1 MSARGK
7 ARKRALDI
15 IFEAESKQVP
25 ILMVLGE
32 HVRRRASDGD
42 PELNTYAVE
51 LVNVVASN
59 QPVIDAEIQANAQGW
74 SLERMPDVDRAILR
88 LSVGELLFLPE
99 TPHAVVVSQAVE
111 LAQSLSTDDSGSFVH
126 GVLGAVSRS
135 VDSTRQS
142 VTSSD
147 LSAG

>member
-32 HVRRRASDGD
+32 HVRRRESEGD
-42 PELNTYAVE
+42 PELNAYGVE
-51 LVNVVASN
+51 LVNFIAANQSQIDGEITSN
-59 QPVIDAEIQANAQGW
+59 SQGW

-88 LSVGELLFLPE
+88 VSVAELLFMPD

-126 GVLGAVSRS
+126 GVLGAISRS
-135 VDSTRQS
+135 LDS
-142 VTSSD
+142 
-147 LSAG
+147 SAQAG

>member
-15 IFEAESKQVP
+15 IFEAESKEVP

-32 HVRRRASDGD
+32 HVRRRESDGD
-42 PELNTYAVE
+42 PELNTYAIE
-51 LVNVVASN
+51 LVNFIASN
-59 QPVIDAEIQANAQGW
+59 HVQIDDEITANSQGW

-88 LSVGELLFLPE
+88 LSVAELLFMPE

-135 VDSTRQS
+135 LDPSTQ
-142 VTSSD
+142 
-147 LSAG
+147 AG

>member
-15 IFEAESKQVP
+15 IFEAESKEVP

-32 HVRRRASDGD
+32 HVRRRESEGD

-51 LVNVVASN
+51 LVNFIASN
-59 QPVIDAEIQANAQGW
+59 QAQIDGEITSNSQGW

-88 LSVGELLFLPE
+88 VSVAELLFMPE

-135 VDSTRQS
+135 IDS
-142 VTSSD
+142 
-147 LSAG
+147 SAQTG

>member
-15 IFEAESKQVP
+15 IFEAESKEVP
-25 ILMVLGE
+25 FLMVLGE
-32 HVRRRASDGD
+32 HARRRASDGD
-42 PELNTYAVE
+42 PELNTYAVQ
-51 LVNVVASN
+51 LVNFVASN
-59 QPVIDAEIQANAQGW
+59 QVQIDAEIQANAEGW

-88 LSVGELLFLPE
+88 LSVAELLFMPE

-111 LAQSLSTDDSGSFVH
+111 LAQSLSTDDSSSFVH
-126 GVLGAVSRS
+126 GVLGSVSRS
-135 VDSTRQS
+135 VDSTSQS
-142 VTSSD
+142 ITSSD

>member
-15 IFEAESKQVP
+15 IFEAESKEVP

-32 HVRRRASDGD
+32 HVRRRESEGD

-51 LVNVVASN
+51 LVNFIASN
-59 QPVIDAEIQANAQGW
+59 QSQIDGEITTNSQGW
-74 SLERMPDVDRAILR
+74 SLDRMPDVDRAILR
-88 LSVGELLFLPE
+88 VSVAELLFMPD

-135 VDSTRQS
+135 LDA
-142 VTSSD
+142 
-147 LSAG
+147 SAQTG

>member
-15 IFEAESKQVP
+15 IFEAESKEVP

-32 HVRRRASDGD
+32 HVRRRESDGD

-51 LVNVVASN
+51 LVNSIAAN
-59 QPVIDAEIQANAQGW
+59 QGKIDTEIIANSQGW
-74 SLERMPDVDRAILR
+74 SLDRMPDVDRAILR
-88 LSVGELLFLPE
+88 LSVAELMFMPE

-126 GVLGAVSRS
+126 GVLGAISRS
-135 VDSTRQS
+135 LDASTQPS
-142 VTSSD
+142 
-147 LSAG
+147 

>member
-15 IFEAESKQVP
+15 IFEAESKEVP

-32 HVRRRASDGD
+32 HVRRRESDGD
-42 PELNTYAVE
+42 PELNSYAVE
-51 LVNVVASN
+51 LVNFIASN
-59 QPVIDAEIQANAQGW
+59 QSQIDSEISSNSQGW

-88 LSVGELLFLPE
+88 VSVAELLFMPD

-126 GVLGAVSRS
+126 GVLGSVSRS
-135 VDSTRQS
+135 LDS
-142 VTSSD
+142 
-147 LSAG
+147 SAQTG

>member
-15 IFEAESKQVP
+15 IFEAESKEVP

-32 HVRRRASDGD
+32 HVRRRESEGD

-51 LVNVVASN
+51 LVNFIAANQSQIDGEITSN
-59 QPVIDAEIQANAQGW
+59 SQGW
-74 SLERMPDVDRAILR
+74 SLDRMPDVDRAILR
-88 LSVGELLFLPE
+88 VSVAELLFMPD

-135 VDSTRQS
+135 LDS
-142 VTSSD
+142 
-147 LSAG
+147 SAQTG

>member
-32 HVRRRASDGD
+32 HVRRRESDGD
-42 PELNTYAVE
+42 PELTAYAVE
-51 LVNVVASN
+51 LVNFIASN
-59 QPVIDAEIQANAQGW
+59 QPQIDAEITSNSQGW
-74 SLERMPDVDRAILR
+74 SLDRMPDVDRAILR
-88 LSVGELLFLPE
+88 VSVAELLFMPD

-135 VDSTRQS
+135 QDS
-142 VTSSD
+142 
-147 LSAG
+147 SAQTG

>member
-32 HVRRRASDGD
+32 HVRRRESEGD
-42 PELNTYAVE
+42 PELNAYAVD
-51 LVNVVASN
+51 LVNLIASH
-59 QPVIDAEIQANAQGW
+59 QSQIDGEITSNSQGW

-88 LSVGELLFLPE
+88 VSVAELLFMPD

-126 GVLGAVSRS
+126 GVLGAISRS
-135 VDSTRQS
+135 LDS
-142 VTSSD
+142 
-147 LSAG
+147 SAQAG

>member
-15 IFEAESKQVP
+15 IFEAESKEVP

-32 HVRRRASDGD
+32 HVRRRESEGD

-51 LVNVVASN
+51 LVNFIASN
-59 QPVIDAEIQANAQGW
+59 QSQIDSEITANSQGW

-88 LSVGELLFLPE
+88 VSVAELLFMPE

-111 LAQSLSTDDSGSFVH
+111 LAQSLSTDDSSSFVH
-126 GVLGAVSRS
+126 GVLGAVSRTL
-135 VDSTRQS
+135 DS
-142 VTSSD
+142 
-147 LSAG
+147 SAQTG

>member
-15 IFEAESKQVP
+15 IFEAESKEVP

-32 HVRRRASDGD
+32 HVRRRESDGD
-42 PELNTYAVE
+42 PELNVYAVE
-51 LVNVVASN
+51 LVNFIASH
-59 QPVIDAEIQANAQGW
+59 QLQIDGEIVANAQGW
-74 SLERMPDVDRAILR
+74 SLDRMPDVDRAILR
-88 LSVGELLFLPE
+88 VSVAELLFMPD

-126 GVLGAVSRS
+126 GVLGAISRS
-135 VDSTRQS
+135 LDSSTQ
-142 VTSSD
+142 
-147 LSAG
+147 AG

>member
-15 IFEAESKQVP
+15 IFEAESKEVP

-32 HVRRRASDGD
+32 HVRRREGEGD
-42 PELNTYAVE
+42 PELNAYAVE
-51 LVNVVASN
+51 LVNFIASN
-59 QPVIDAEIQANAQGW
+59 QSQIDSEIISNSQGW

-88 LSVGELLFLPE
+88 VSVAELLFMPE

-135 VDSTRQS
+135 LDS
-142 VTSSD
+142 
-147 LSAG
+147 SAQTG

>member
-15 IFEAESKQVP
+15 IFEAESKEVP

-32 HVRRRASDGD
+32 HVRRRESDGD
-42 PELNTYAVE
+42 PELNIYAVE
-51 LVNVVASN
+51 LVNFIASN
-59 QPVIDAEIQANAQGW
+59 QSRIDGKITANSQGW

-88 LSVGELLFLPE
+88 VSVAELLFMPE

-126 GVLGAVSRS
+126 GVLGAVSRAL
-135 VDSTRQS
+135 DSSNQ
-142 VTSSD
+142 
-147 LSAG
+147 AG